1 MIYGVLAGG
10 RSRRMGCDKAFLQF
24 DGKYV
29 LELLLERFGQAG
41 RFAVGPGFEGGGR
54 RLSPGKSACG
64 PDGRPRPV
72 ASGVCLSSAR
82 GDVGQRLIHLPE
94 PPQEIA
100 DVVPD
105 AGPAGG
111 IYSLLKALQ
120 EDIFVVATDMPFA
133 DVRLARCLMALGG
146 VADAGAVPPQLV
158 VLERED
164 GRREMLFGYYGLG
177 CLCALEDM
185 LREGDYRLRNLSERV
200 DCAVV
205 TQDQVMAAYGPGCEK
220 ALFNM
225 NTPKDYEA
233 ALAMMA
239 DERPSCDCPMI

>member
-1 MIYGVLAGG
+1 M
-10 RSRRMGCDKAFLQF
+10 D
-24 DGKYV
+24 
-29 LELLLERFGQAG
+29 
-41 RFAVGPGFEGGGR
+41 
-54 RLSPGKSACG
+54 
-64 PDGRPRPV
+64 
-72 ASGVCLSSAR
+72 SGVCLSSAR

-133 DVRLARCLMALGG
+133 AVRLARCLMALGG
-146 VADAGAVPPQLV
+146 VADAGGAPARRSGGSGTPSGPAIAVPPQLV

-177 CLCALEDM
+177 CLGALEDM

-205 TQDQVMAAYGPGCEK
+205 TQAQVMAAYGPGCEK

-233 ALAMMA
+233 ALALMS